1 MNNNESHHFAPDSL
15 EIAKNHVINPPGF
28 FFLRFVLP
36 NAGAVG
42 CLDCTC
48 SSAEGIHGETRRTTF
63 QQRHFVTDPSPNG
76 AVGTSSAI
84 VQTRNWR
91 FCQLAVV
98 SWLICSFSHCKKTV

>member
-1 MNNNESHHFAPDSL
+1 MNHIILRQTPWKSQKIMLSIHL
-15 EIAKNHVINPPGF
+15 VF

>member
-1 MNNNESHHFAPDSL
+1 MNHIILRQNPWKSP
-15 EIAKNHVINPPGF
+15 KNDVINPPGCF
-28 FFLRFVLP
+28 FASSCF
-36 NAGAVG
+36 AGAVG

-63 QQRHFVTDPSPNG
+63 QQRHFVPDPSPNG
-76 AVGTSSAI
+76 AVSTSSAI
-84 VQTRNWR
+84 VQTRNWG